1 VHGKRGKTLKTFAL
15 RVTEMY
21 KKRDKEQLILTDF
34 AMPFSGKLSPDN
46 RWVKFA
52 KEIPWD
58 EIEDQYVAQFSK
70 NRLGSPAKQFRMAL
84 GALIIKEKL
93 NISDDETVEQIRE
106 NPYLQYF
113 IGLSEFQNHAPFDSS
128 MMTHFRKRIS
138 LQMVLKLNEKIVR
151 DDNDENN
158 DTSANGAN
166 DDEPPNTDVSKKGT
180 LLVDAT
186 CTPADIRFPTDVSL
200 LNESREKLEVII
212 NKLHTPSMG
221 KKPRTYKNIA
231 RKYFISFTKK
241 RRPSMK
247 EIRKALKKQLQF
259 VSRDICHIKTL
270 VKNGAALGKL
280 SKKQYKDLLVIHELF
295 RQQME
300 MFQAKNHSVEHRI
313 VSISQPHVRPIVRG
327 KAGAN
332 VEFGAKLSL
341 SLVDG
346 FARIEHLNWEAF
358 NEGTLLKD
366 HLLAYKEKYGYFP
379 ASVEVDQIYRNRENR
394 KFCKKENIRMSGP
407 SLGRPPKDGKKE
419 KDNSGLRN
427 PIEGKFGEGKRRY
440 GLGRIM
446 AHLALTSESTIGII
460 ILVMNLEKRLRLL
473 YDLLLNLIFY
483 RLNLVISL
491 ETRAC

>member
-1 VHGKRGKTLKTFAL
+1 
-15 RVTEMY
+15 MY
-21 KKRDKEQLILTDF
+21 KKRDKEQLILADF
-34 AMPFSGKLSPDN
+34 AMPFSGKLSPGN

-58 EIEDQYVAQFSK
+58 EMEDQYVAQFSK
-70 NRLGSPAKQFRMAL
+70 NQLGSPAKQFRMAL

-128 MMTHFRKRIS
+128 MMTHFRKRIN
-138 LQMVLKLNEKIVR
+138 LQMIIELNEKIVR
-151 DDNDENN
+151 DDND
-158 DTSANGAN
+158 N
-166 DDEPPNTDVSKKGT
+166 DDTPASSTGKDKPWDTDVSNKGT

-200 LNESREKLEVII
+200 LNESREKLETII
-212 NKLHTPSMG
+212 TRLHTPSIG
-221 KKPRTYKNIA
+221 KKPRTYKNVA
-231 RKYFISFTKK
+231 RKCFVSFTKK

-247 EIRKALKKQLQF
+247 EVRKALKKQLQF
-259 VSRDICHIKTL
+259 VSRDISHIKTL
-270 VKNGAALGKL
+270 IDNGATLERL

-295 RQQME
+295 RQQKE

-358 NEGTLLKD
+358 NEGTLLED
-366 HLLAYKEKYGYFP
+366 HLLAYKGKYGYFP
-379 ASVEVDQIYRNRENR
+379 ESVEVDQIYRNRDNR
-394 KFCKKENIRMSGP
+394 AFCKKENIRMSGP

-460 ILVMNLEKRLRLL
+460 VLVMNIEKRLRLL
-473 YDLLLNLIFY
+473 YDQLLNLIFHH
-483 RLNLVISL
+483 LNLVVSL
-491 ETRAC
+491 EKWAC